1 MKNFVKNLGVE
12 VLGFIMKMRL
22 NFSTRF
28 FTRFSGVSF
37 GEVLMEV
44 QEVVAS
50 RVIAGG
56 HSDGHLRGPFGA
68 LVRDVF
74 SEWLFSGF
82 SKWGISKG
90 CSLRQIDTRKF
101 KGSITL

>member
-12 VLGFIMKMRL
+12 VLGFMRKMKL

-28 FTRFSGVSF
+28 FTKFSTRFSGVSS
-37 GEVLMEV
+37 GEVLMKG

-56 HSDGHLRGPFGA
+56 HFDGLRFFEKGEFERMFSSSD
-68 LVRDVF
+68 
-74 SEWLFSGF
+74 
-82 SKWGISKG
+82 
-90 CSLRQIDTRKF
+90 
-101 KGSITL
+101 

>member
-12 VLGFIMKMRL
+12 VLGFIMKMKL

-37 GEVLMEV
+37 GEVPMEV

-56 HSDGHLRGPFGA
+56 HFDGHFRGPFGA

-74 SEWLFSGF
+74 SETFF
-82 SKWGISKG
+82 
-90 CSLRQIDTRKF
+90 
-101 KGSITL
+101 